1 MELAELAQPTST
13 VWAMMDLLPK
23 ELMSPAQVVFV
34 SLLLFA
40 PPILIAHLV
49 KTA

>member
-1 MELAELAQPTST
+1 MDLAELAQATLT

-23 ELMSPAQVVFV
+23 ELMSSARVVSV